1 MKMPDRRQQ
10 KAARL
15 RAALTA
21 AGGPAA
27 ALASHAATSARGPG
41 DASETRVEPSAAVP
55 APTVADVLRVA
66 SYNIH
71 KGVVGLGPTKRLSIH
86 ELQEGLRELD
96 ADLVFLQEV
105 QFTHPRHAR
114 RFSHWP
120 ELPQHE
126 VLGRGLGMHTA
137 YHTNATTRHGEHGN
151 ALLTRLPILSVAHH
165 DVSDHRFEQRGL
177 LHVRLQCAGLGAW
190 HGGSSAVGGGSAVLH
205 AIVVHF
211 GLFSAGRKRQIARL
225 VHYIAAQVPGDESVI
240 VAGDFN
246 DWRGQLGTELAAV
259 GLIDVSARQSP
270 HADGRK
276 PRWRHRVRTFPARL
290 PLMPLDR
297 IYARGYAARSLG
309 LGWGAG
315 WARLSD
321 HAPLLVDLEPAT
333 TAVAGAAPLAS
344 SGLGVGVRG

>member
-1 MKMPDRRQQ
+1 MKMPYRRLQ

-15 RAALTA
+15 SAALRS
-21 AGGPAA
+21 AGGLAA
-27 ALASHAATSARGPG
+27 AVTGHAIARSPG
-41 DASETRVEPSAAVP
+41 DANATRAAPSVAAA
-55 APTVADVLRVA
+55 APGLAGALRVA

-71 KGVVGLGPTKRLSIH
+71 KGVVGLGPVKRLSIH
-86 ELQEGLRELD
+86 ALQEGLRELD

-126 VLGRGLGMHTA
+126 VLGQGLGMHTA

-151 ALLTRLPILSVAHH
+151 ALLARLPILSVAHH

-177 LHVRLQCAGLGAW
+177 LHVRLQCAAPRVRQGSDGAAADGLD
-190 HGGSSAVGGGSAVLH
+190 VLH

-225 VHYIAAQVPGDESVI
+225 VHYIATHVPGDEAVI

-246 DWRGQLGTELAAV
+246 DWRGQLGAELAAV

-270 HADGRK
+270 HADGGQ
-276 PRWRHRVRTFPARL
+276 PRWRHRMRTFPARL
-290 PLMPLDR
+290 PLIPLDR
-297 IYARGYAARSLG
+297 IYARGYTMRALG

-321 HAPLLVDLEPAT
+321 HALLFVDLETVTA
-333 TAVAGAAPLAS
+333 AVAGTAPLTCT
-344 SGLGVGVRG
+344 GPGVGVRS

>member
-1 MKMPDRRQQ
+1 MNLPDRRQQ
-10 KAARL
+10 KAWRL
-15 RAALTA
+15 RAVLRT
-21 AGGPAA
+21 AGGLAA
-27 ALASHAATSARGPG
+27 AVTSRAIAIARSPG
-41 DASETRVEPSAAVP
+41 DAADARVASSAAV
-55 APTVADVLRVA
+55 AAFGFAGALRVA

-86 ELQEGLRELD
+86 ELQEGLRKLD

-126 VLGRGLGMHTA
+126 VLGQGLDMHTA

-177 LHVRLQCAGLGAW
+177 LHVRLQCAAPDRR
-190 HGGSSAVGGGSAVLH
+190 HAGGSAVAGGCAVLH

-225 VHYIAAQVPGDESVI
+225 VHYIATQVPPDEAVI

-246 DWRGQLGTELAAV
+246 DWRGQLGAELAAV

-270 HADGRK
+270 HADGGQ
-276 PRWRHRVRTFPARL
+276 PRWRHRMRTFPARL

-297 IYARGYAARSLG
+297 IYARGYTMRALG

-321 HAPLLVDLEPAT
+321 HAPLFVDLETAT
-333 TAVAGAAPLAS
+333 AAVAGMAPLTCT
-344 SGLGVGVRG
+344 GPGVGVRS